1 MIIKRDPDIIKGYL
15 EDTSNLKGGFAD
27 AVMLPENIM
36 ELSDL
41 VRESNNK
48 KTPMTVSGGGTATT
62 GSRVPFGG
70 IIISLEK
77 LDSIREVSVE
87 KMSCLAQSAVLVD
100 EIRTECDKKGLFYPS
115 HPTERSATV
124 GGTVSTNA
132 SGARS
137 FKYGPTRKFVKAL
150 TMVMPTGEVFSLRR
164 GERFLPKG
172 DAVIELPGGKRVV
185 IPIPDYAMPATKNAA
200 GYYAKDGMDLI
211 DLFIGQEGTLSII
224 TDVEL
229 GLVRKPEKIFSSFVF
244 FTDERDAWDF
254 AAEARD
260 ISRASNSGPKIP
272 GISALSIE
280 YFDANALRLLSLKN
294 PNVPASANAA
304 IFFEQ
309 EVTSKTEA
317 FIVDMWLKLIT
328 KHGASL
334 EDTWVAMTEEDVE
347 VFNSFR
353 HSIPEAVNEIVRRNG
368 FQKLSTD
375 IAVPDDKVREIL
387 GYYSKTLKECDMDH
401 VVFGHIGENHVHTNI
416 LPRSEKENEKARK
429 IVIDFVTK
437 GVALG
442 GTVSAEHGIGKI
454 KKRYL
459 EIMYGTEGVRS
470 MARIKKAMDPNCL
483 LGLDNVIS
491 KDVLGLV

>member
-15 EDTSNLKGGFAD
+15 EDTSNLRGGFAD

-87 KMSCLAQSAVLVD
+87 KMSCLAQSAALVD

-137 FKYGPTRKFVKAL
+137 FKYGPTRKFVNSLA
-150 TMVMPTGEVFSLRR
+150 MVMPTGEVLSLRR
-164 GERFLPKG
+164 GERFLSKG
-172 DAVIELPGGKRVV
+172 DAVIELPGGRRVV

-229 GLVRKPEKIFSSFVF
+229 GLVRRPEKIFSSFVF
-244 FTDERDAWDF
+244 FADERNAWGF

-260 ISRASNSGPKIP
+260 ISKVSAPGSGIP

-280 YFDANALRLLSLKN
+280 YFDVNALRLLSLKN
-294 PNVPASANAA
+294 PNVPPSAKAA

-309 EVTSKTEA
+309 EVALKTESS
-317 FIVDMWLKLIT
+317 IVDMWLKLIT

-353 HSIPEAVNEIVRRNG
+353 HSIPEAVNETVRRNG

-387 GYYSKTLKECDMDH
+387 EHYSKTLKECGMDH

-416 LPRSEKENEKARK
+416 LPRSAEENEKAKK
-429 IVIDFVTK
+429 IVIDFVNK
-437 GVALG
+437 AVSLG

-459 EIMYGTEGVRS
+459 EIMYGSEGVRA
-470 MARIKKAMDPNCL
+470 MARIKKAFDPNCL

-491 KDVLGLV
+491 